1 MNEAQFISSGEQ
13 NCESA
18 AQGGPL
24 VTLCPLLPQV
34 HRTVSPTEMLTVSG
48 SNVNSTRPHRHID
61 DIAVRRWNTAH
72 GWLAVLIQYSDRWRG
87 VFLRRYT
94 CPPLARF
101 SSHQKSE
108 CKNGRDPKNQPCCIR
123 YFHTIGPLLRAS
135 IQDIVCRNAA
145 DALRF
150 SNRNIAQSP
159 AKKASGI
166 FQQQRQN
173 LSNAAIKR

>member
-1 MNEAQFISSGEQ
+1 M
-13 NCESA
+13 
-18 AQGGPL
+18 
-24 VTLCPLLPQV
+24 TLCPLLPQV

-48 SNVNSTRPHRHID
+48 SNVNPPGPTVTSTIC
-61 DIAVRRWNTAH
+61 AVRRWNAAH
-72 GWLAVLIQYSDRWRG
+72 SRLAVLIQYSDRWRG

-135 IQDIVCRNAA
+135 IQDIVV
-145 DALRF
+145 
-150 SNRNIAQSP
+150 SNRS
-159 AKKASGI
+159 
-166 FQQQRQN
+166 
-173 LSNAAIKR
+173 